1 MHEGTRRRALFPHR
15 GQELGQPHL
24 IRRRKKNRCPA
35 EEKENASV
43 SFFSFFFLQHAG
55 EGRAKGS
62 LADKEALL
70 LLALSARGRETERR
84 RAGRSG
90 ARSWSKSERS
100 GEEKKK
106 HGKRGENH
114 HTFFF
119 FDSPSSTS
127 SLCLSAIPKEKESV
141 CSWGLCGFSPLLL
154 LFWALCSLE
163 PRLRLLCG
171 RERASKRAIEG
182 KRKAVETVFFFR
194 EGFDWLGA
202 RRKGD

>member
-35 EEKENASV
+35 EEKEHASV

-127 SLCLSAIPKEKESV
+127 SLFVFLPSQRKKRAFVPGVFAASPPYSS
-141 CSWGLCGFSPLLL
+141 CSGLFAHSNLAYAS
-154 LFWALCSLE
+154 FVVAS
-163 PRLRLLCG
+163 
-171 RERASKRAIEG
+171 ERASERSKERG
-182 KRKAVETVFFFR
+182 KRLKPFFF
-194 EGFDWLGA
+194 FA
-202 RRKGD
+202 RGLIG